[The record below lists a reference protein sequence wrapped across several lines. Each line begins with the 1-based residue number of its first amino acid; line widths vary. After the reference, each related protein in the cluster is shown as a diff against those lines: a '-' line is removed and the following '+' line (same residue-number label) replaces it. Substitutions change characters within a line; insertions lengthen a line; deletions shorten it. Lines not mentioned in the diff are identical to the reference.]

1 MDVYAGWVADLYGY
15 GCYLGRGGRDRCRRR
30 WRCGMS
36 VLERGWGIVKSGG
49 IGRFED
55 RFVWNRNMLLGGS
68 S

>member
-1 MDVYAGWVADLYGY
+1 
-15 GCYLGRGGRDRCRRR
+15 
-30 WRCGMS
+30 MS
-36 VLERGWGIVKSGG
+36 VLERGWGVMKSGG